1 MQARDRLYSQE
12 REDSVQ
18 TSISEFTQERL
29 NKQLK
34 QRGMLTSSN
43 ETKVDEL
50 IELVQQEQ
58 LYFNE
63 QADNT
68 SMSQLERIDD
78 MQTQWKSQWEAQK
91 RDHQESIKKNQ
102 VLIDQQDQLQIHQ

>member
-1 MQARDRLYSQE
+1 MQPQDRLYSQE
-12 REDSVQ
+12 KEDSVR

-34 QRGMLTSSN
+34 TRGLLTSSN

-58 LYFNE
+58 LHFQE
-63 QADNT
+63 QAEST
-68 SMSQLERIDD
+68 SQLERIDD
-78 MQTQWKSQWEAQK
+78 MQSQWKHQWEA
-91 RDHQESIKKNQ
+91 
-102 VLIDQQDQLQIHQ
+102 